1 MQNPLDDP
9 SQPILF
15 KFDIHLARKP
25 TFYYLKILL
34 PLWLIVLTSLAPY
47 AVDTDDLQGRLE
59 VLVTLLLSAIAFLYI
74 VQESLPKKS
83 QLTVID
89 KVVISS
95 LVSLVLAVLF
105 SVLIS
110 ISPIPE
116 TLNWILALVNQLL
129 YWMVNLVLVGPPHY
143 RHKKY
148 IADME
153 ARQALTALSKSGRFM
168 PSMLLM
174 GKRDKNAIQTTSAER
189 RRAKLAQTK
198 SYSMSRTLELQG
210 DHEEESSRMLGFSR
224 RFSIK
229 RKNIDVS
236 KEQRESL
243 DEINSKWSAEQKIAK
258 PAHKNDAGDL
268 VGKTCEPCKG

>member
-1 MQNPLDDP
+1 M
-9 SQPILF
+9 
-15 KFDIHLARKP
+15 
-25 TFYYLKILL
+25 
-34 PLWLIVLTSLAPY
+34 
-47 AVDTDDLQGRLE
+47 
-59 VLVTLLLSAIAFLYI
+59 
-74 VQESLPKKS
+74 
-83 QLTVID
+83 ID

-95 LVSLVLAVLF
+95 LASLVLAVLF